1 LNNRKEITVVLFA
14 AVGSAFW
21 GAAGAG
27 FLAIV
32 RSLPIGNY
40 LFSFVAVLGFLLL
53 LVDGTWLYQFNSWI
67 SRIHKVKISAPH
79 KCPSCGADIKLSET
93 PKASRLGFP
102 QSDIEMDCP
111 SCLLHLDNR
120 SPYTFWLVTVRNP
133 DSNPEFAFLYNGER
147 LTDHEIH
154 EISGGRHTARAYE
167 KLRTRSLTRISEGQW
182 DELRNITPSMLRAG
196 PSTRVDLLPDK
207 VACLPGEQALVV
219 FNIVQLFEQRTH
231 QNMPVWVL
239 LTRGC
244 LILTT
249 QRIIFDGWGKD
260 YSKHLSDIEAYQII
274 DGDLLIRRKGKK
286 RPEKFSGLD
295 VMLAASI
302 LKGVGR

>member
-1 LNNRKEITVVLFA
+1 M
-14 AVGSAFW
+14 
-21 GAAGAG
+21 
-27 FLAIV
+27 
-32 RSLPIGNY
+32 
-40 LFSFVAVLGFLLL
+40 
-53 LVDGTWLYQFNSWI
+53 
-67 SRIHKVKISAPH
+67 
-79 KCPSCGADIKLSET
+79 
-93 PKASRLGFP
+93 GFP
-102 QSDIEMDCP
+102 QSDIAMDCP

-133 DSNPEFAFLYNGER
+133 DANPEFAFLYNGER
-147 LTDHEIH
+147 VTDNEIH
-154 EISGGRHTARAYE
+154 EISQGRHTARAYE

-182 DELRNITPSMLRAG
+182 DELRNITPSMLRAS
-196 PSTRVDLLPDK
+196 PSTRVDLFPDK
-207 VACLPGEQALVV
+207 VVCLPGEQALVV
-219 FNIVQLFEQRTH
+219 FNIVQLYEQRTH

-239 LTRGC
+239 LTRGS